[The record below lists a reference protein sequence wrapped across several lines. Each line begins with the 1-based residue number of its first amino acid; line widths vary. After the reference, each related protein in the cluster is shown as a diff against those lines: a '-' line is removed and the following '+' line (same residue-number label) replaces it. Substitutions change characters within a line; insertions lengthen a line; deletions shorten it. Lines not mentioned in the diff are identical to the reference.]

1 MAVHPISV
9 LVTHSSAT
17 SQRLFALDAL
27 GKVMSSDKVSA
38 EISDEGLIVRGL
50 GELDLEEAV
59 FRLGQVFA
67 GIVCSKPQVAYI
79 EGPELREPVYT
90 ATIDTPE
97 DFCGTVLAD
106 MSARRALITAI
117 SDSKLG
123 KLITAEVPV
132 CECFGYDT
140 VLRALTRGKGTYVI
154 RYSCYWK
161 PGRYGRG
168 TEID

>member
-1 MAVHPISV
+1 
-9 LVTHSSAT
+9 
-17 SQRLFALDAL
+17 
-27 GKVMSSDKVSA
+27 VMSSESVSA
-38 EISDEGLIVRGL
+38 EASDEGLIVRGL
-50 GELDLEEAV
+50 GELDIEEAV
-59 FRLGQVFA
+59 FRLGQVFS
-67 GIVCSKPQVAYI
+67 GVVCSKPQVAYI
-79 EGPELREPVYT
+79 EGPELMEPVYT

-106 MSARRALITAI
+106 ISERRALITAI

-140 VLRALTRGKGTYVI
+140 VLRALTRGKGTCVF
-154 RYSCYWK
+154 RFSCYWK

-168 TEID
+168 PEIE